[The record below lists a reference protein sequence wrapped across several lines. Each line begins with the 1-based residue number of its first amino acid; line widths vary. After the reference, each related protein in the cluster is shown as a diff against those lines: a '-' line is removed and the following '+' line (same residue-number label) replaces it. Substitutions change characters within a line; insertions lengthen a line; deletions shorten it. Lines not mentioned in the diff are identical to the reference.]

1 MPSGPLPCCHSERRR
16 HKKKPE
22 REVTSSELIFVGG
35 QLSRPLARRLQ
46 HVLTVHLEVVGG
58 RQQLEAHVDWDL
70 HVRNVFLVLVSVPV
84 EQILDYLF

>member
-1 MPSGPLPCCHSERRR
+1 M
-16 HKKKPE
+16 
-22 REVTSSELIFVGG
+22 GG
-35 QLSRPLARRLQ
+35 QLSCPLARRLQ

-84 EQILDYLF
+84 EQVLDHLLQDDGAVQFWSATFMPRECMATWM